1 MLLAPPPVTRK
12 EIKFQSDAL
21 DIFLQHLGGKKHR
34 KRVAGLEEENAW
46 QVFRAQCGAE
56 VCCNYL
62 SGELRT
68 TDGNQTAS
76 SSSSDR
82 VDWTSWHQTIAA
94 RMKTSCLPQHDWK
107 GPSDRGSHSSWS
119 KVPGTCKD
127 VLAEN
132 PLDKPIAVQGSC
144 ASLLVWIFLGM
155 LPNVHAQRLMPK
167 SSLCIARL
175 TRWRYRSS
183 SEAYSCRTSLC
194 K

>member
-1 MLLAPPPVTRK
+1 M
-12 EIKFQSDAL
+12 SG
-21 DIFLQHLGGKKHR
+21 LQ
-34 KRVAGLEEENAW
+34 EENAW

-56 VCCNYL
+56 VCFNYL

-82 VDWTSWHQTIAA
+82 VDWTSLAPNHCCPDENVLRTTDGNQTASSSSSDRADWTSWHQTIAA

-132 PLDKPIAVQGSC
+132 PPDKPMAVQGSC

-183 SEAYSCRTSLC
+183 SEAYSCRTPLC
-194 K
+194 M